1 MVYSRVQHIYRWTQL
16 IRESLTI
23 SGMKRCKNIMD
34 YKQKWAVMSPTF
46 IAALFTIAK
55 T

>member
-1 MVYSRVQHIYRWTQL
+1 MVHSRVQHIYRWTQL

-23 SGMKRCKNIMD
+23 SEMKRCKNIKD
-34 YKQKWAVMSPTF
+34 YKQKWAVMTPMF
-46 IAALFTIAK
+46 IAALFTKAK